1 MSVEESMQREASIV
15 AGVVAAAAAVVGMF
29 FLVPVIARALTDAE
43 AEERAIALV
52 PQNARA
58 QRLAA
63 RIEKK
68 AQKRL
73 AHAEAAEA

>member
-1 MSVEESMQREASIV
+1 MSVEEPMRREASIV
-15 AGVVAAAAAVVGMF
+15 AGVVAAAAAVVGMY
-29 FLVPVIARALTDAE
+29 FLVPVIARAMADAEAE

-52 PQNARA
+52 PQSARA

-63 RIEKK
+63 RIGKK

-73 AHAEAAEA
+73 AHAGA

>member
-1 MSVEESMQREASIV
+1 MSVEEPMRREASII
-15 AGVVAAAAAVVGMF
+15 AGVVAAAATVVGMY
-29 FLVPVIARALTDAE
+29 FLVPVIARAMTDAE
-43 AEERAIALV
+43 AEDRAIALV

-63 RIEKK
+63 RIGKK

-73 AHAEAAEA
+73 AHAEVAEA